1 MRVIISAGGTGG
13 HIYPALAIVK
23 KIKEKEYDSEI
34 LYIGTHN
41 RMEKDIVP
49 MNNIKYEAIEI
60 YGLTKSNIK
69 NDIKDLYLIPK
80 AIHRCK
86 KIMKEFK
93 PDIVIGVGGYVTLP
107 VIVAAQQLGIK
118 TFIHE
123 QNSIPGKSNKWV
135 SKKADKIGVSF
146 KDSLKYFG
154 DNAVLT
160 GNPTASNALVN
171 DKIDKTTYGLHKNK
185 KCVLVVNGSL
195 GSSVMNGKMIPFL
208 KDIED
213 EDYEVLYI
221 TGKNYYEDFK
231 KLKLS
236 SNVFVEPFI
245 NNLSGLMKDVDLII
259 SRAGA
264 SSIAEI
270 TALGLPS
277 ILIPSPYV
285 ANNHQYYNA
294 LSIKESKA
302 GDMIEEKDVTKEIL
316 KEKINN
322 ILSDKKK
329 YKEYKDNAL
338 KLANPDSADIIYNTI
353 KEILK

>member
-23 KIKEKEYDSEI
+23 KIKEKEYDSEV

-49 MNNIKYEAIEI
+49 LNNIRYEAIEI
-60 YGLTKSNIK
+60 YGLTKNNIK

-80 AIHRCK
+80 AIRRCK

-107 VIVAAQQLGIK
+107 VILAAHSLGIK

-123 QNSIPGKSNKWV
+123 QNSIPGKSNRWV
-135 SKKADKIGVSF
+135 AKKVDKIGVSF
-146 KDSLKYFG
+146 EDSLKYFG
-154 DNAVLT
+154 NNAILT
-160 GNPTASNALVN
+160 GNPTASNALAN
-171 DKIDKTTYGLHKNK
+171 EKIDKTQFGLHKNK
-185 KCVLVVNGSL
+185 KCVLIVNGSL
-195 GSSVMNGKMIPFL
+195 GSSVMNEKMIPFL
-208 KDIED
+208 KDIDD

-221 TGKNYYEDFK
+221 TGKSYYDNFK
-231 KLKLS
+231 SLNVSK
-236 SNVFVEPFI
+236 NVFIEPFI

-270 TALGLPS
+270 TALGLPA

-294 LSIKESKA
+294 LSIKEANA
-302 GDMIEEKDVTKEIL
+302 GDMIEEKDISKDLL

-329 YKEYKDNAL
+329 YNEFKNNSL
-338 KLANPDSADIIYNTI
+338 KLSKTDSADIIYEEI
-353 KEILK
+353 KKLVG